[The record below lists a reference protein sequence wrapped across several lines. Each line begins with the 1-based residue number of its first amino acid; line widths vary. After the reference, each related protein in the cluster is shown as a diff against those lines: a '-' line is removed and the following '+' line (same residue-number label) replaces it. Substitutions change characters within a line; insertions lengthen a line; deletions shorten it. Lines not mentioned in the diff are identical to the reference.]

1 MAMKN
6 IKDKF
11 TLKVDMVEETGV
23 YLLSEISMVVTVDEV
38 KCFDFS
44 YNKYVTAAVN
54 NVEDNL
60 DKNNAQITSKWN
72 NTIQIGY
79 CPELDVNEEFK
90 YDGMQYHQYFIGLLR
105 WDV

>member
-1 MAMKN
+1 MKN

-11 TLKVDMVEETGV
+11 ILKGDMVEETGV

-54 NVEDNL
+54 NVEDNM
-60 DKNNAQITSKWN
+60 DKNNAQITSK
-72 NTIQIGY
+72 
-79 CPELDVNEEFK
+79 
-90 YDGMQYHQYFIGLLR
+90 
-105 WDV
+105 

>member
-72 NTIQIGY
+72 NPMKTY
-79 CPELDVNEEFK
+79 YFPELDVNVELK
-90 YDGMQYHQYFIGLLR
+90 ADGMRYHQ
-105 WDV
+105 